1 MTLYGRE
8 EAVMSEPGATLA
20 TSSREI
26 HKLVAKRGEQDDVL
40 LAPIDFSEHS
50 RAALVQ
56 AGRYAQMMDAT
67 LVALHVV
74 HDPGEMPGYYSKL
87 IKKKR
92 ATRIPDIAAE
102 AFDDF
107 MDDVVR
113 EYPDIP
119 ALRSAR
125 RLMVTGLPVTRIL
138 ELVEVLEPAM
148 VVMGSQGRT
157 GLKSLVIG
165 SKAAQIVQLCPV
177 PVTIV
182 KKQRAPARE

>member
-1 MTLYGRE
+1 
-8 EAVMSEPGATLA
+8 MSVPRATLA
-20 TSSREI
+20 ASSKEVSR
-26 HKLVAKRGEQDDVL
+26 LVARRGEQDSIV

-50 RAALVQ
+50 RVALVQ
-56 AGRYAQMMDAT
+56 AGRYAQMMDAA

-92 ATRIPDIAAE
+92 ATRIPDIAAD
-102 AFDDF
+102 AFDEF
-107 MDDVVR
+107 MDDLVC
-113 EYPDIP
+113 EHPDIA

-125 RLMVTGLPVTRIL
+125 RVMVTGLPVTRIL
-138 ELVEVLEPAM
+138 ELVDFLKPAM

-157 GLKSLVIG
+157 GLKNLVIG

>member
-1 MTLYGRE
+1 
-8 EAVMSEPGATLA
+8 MSEPKATMVTSSDEIRRLA
-20 TSSREI
+20 TEQ
-26 HKLVAKRGEQDDVL
+26 GEL
-40 LAPIDFSEHS
+40 ILAPVDFSDHS

-56 AGRYAQMMDAT
+56 AARYAEMMGAA
-67 LVALHVV
+67 LIALHVV

-92 ATRIPDIAAE
+92 VTRIPDIAAA

-107 MDDVVR
+107 MDDAAQDNADL
-113 EYPDIP
+113 E
-119 ALRSAR
+119 ALRSAHR
-125 RLMVTGLPVTRIL
+125 IMVTGLPVTRIL
-138 ELVEVLEPAM
+138 ELVEHLDPAM

-157 GLKSLVIG
+157 GLKNLVIG

-182 KKQRAPARE
+182 KKPSAPADD

>member
-1 MTLYGRE
+1 
-8 EAVMSEPGATLA
+8 MSVPRATLA
-20 TSSREI
+20 ASSKEVSR
-26 HKLVAKRGEQDDVL
+26 LVARRGEQDNIV

-50 RAALVQ
+50 RVALVQ
-56 AGRYAQMMDAT
+56 AGRYAQMMDAA

-92 ATRIPDIAAE
+92 ATRIPDIAAD
-102 AFDDF
+102 AFDEF
-107 MDDVVR
+107 MDDLVC
-113 EYPDIP
+113 EHPDIA

-125 RLMVTGLPVTRIL
+125 RVMVTGLPVTRIL
-138 ELVEVLEPAM
+138 ELVDFLKPAM

-157 GLKSLVIG
+157 GLKNLVIG